1 MTPDEMIDRLLDPLC
16 DTGDGEVANELLSAF
31 WNGYPLEN
39 LRRLLVPATIGSAA
53 FIAAELGQKIRPLLK
68 EVAALTA
75 DESVRVRM
83 DAIIAISHCTTWED
97 GWAVAKIVGALG
109 DSHERVRWM
118 ASRALRYMDS
128 SPLTAGLKYLH
139 SEDPD
144 SVLGSLNSAFVTIER
159 HRKSAGAALEQLL
172 RHEDPIARRFGAA
185 IAVRP
190 RLFIDPAFVAL
201 AASVRDE
208 EILKVV
214 REATELPLPPWADW
228 AAAVD
233 LQ

>member
-75 DESVRVRM
+75 HESVRVRM
-83 DAIIAISHCTTWED
+83 DAIIAISHCATWED
-97 GWAVAKIVGALG
+97 GWAVAKIVAALG

-118 ASRALRYMDS
+118 ASSAVRYIES

-139 SEDPD
+139 SKDPD
-144 SVLGSLNSAFVTIER
+144 SVLGSLNRAFVTIER

-172 RHEDPIARRFGAA
+172 RHDDPIARRFGAA
-185 IAVRP
+185 VAVRP

-201 AASVRDE
+201 AASVGDE